1 MGVPIPEVAHY
12 RSAGGSRTMKR
23 QFTGYISP
31 GKPLAGN
38 NRYLSPGKPLVGNDL
53 TVVAHSRNPYGQSYY
68 EQMYQ
73 TTELSRASSSSHSN
87 AKGGPAGSH
96 RVTHRPGT
104 KPQMQHDLRH
114 DPWIDH
120 RTKRS
125 ADRRADYRS
134 MRDLATAL
142 VLRPFAGTTSI
153 PGRETS
159 HF

>member
-73 TTELSRASSSSHSN
+73 TTELSRASSSSHFN
-87 AKGGPAGSH
+87 AKGARPGHTGSH
-96 RVTHRPGT
+96 TGRERNRKCNMIYAMIHGLTTGPNVAPTGALT
-104 KPQMQHDLRH
+104 T
-114 DPWIDH
+114 DPWAIWQP
-120 RTKRS
+120 RS
-125 ADRRADYRS
+125 
-134 MRDLATAL
+134 
-142 VLRPFAGTTSI
+142 F
-153 PGRETS
+153 
-159 HF
+159 

>member
-38 NRYLSPGKPLVGNDL
+38 NLYLSPGKPLVGNDL

-73 TTELSRASSSSHSN
+73 TTELSRASSSSDSN
-87 AKGGPAGSH
+87 AKEARPGH
-96 RVTHRPGT
+96 NRVAHKPGT
-104 KPQMQHDLRH
+104 KPQCNAIYAVAHGLATGPNVAPTGALTT
-114 DPWIDH
+114 DPWAIWQPC
-120 RTKRS
+120 S
-125 ADRRADYRS
+125 
-134 MRDLATAL
+134 
-142 VLRPFAGTTSI
+142 F
-153 PGRETS
+153 
-159 HF
+159 

>member
-38 NRYLSPGKPLVGNDL
+38 NRYLSPGKPLVGNDI

-73 TTELSRASSSSHSN
+73 NTELSRASSSSHSN
-87 AKGGPAGSH
+87 AKEARPGHTGSH
-96 RVTHRPGT
+96 TGRERNRKCNMIYAMIHGLTTGPNVAPTGALT
-104 KPQMQHDLRH
+104 T
-114 DPWIDH
+114 DPWAIWQP
-120 RTKRS
+120 RS
-125 ADRRADYRS
+125 
-134 MRDLATAL
+134 
-142 VLRPFAGTTSI
+142 F
-153 PGRETS
+153 
-159 HF
+159 